1 MFMVNQVWLFL
12 YRKDFSWL
20 ILKKKFFL
28 IKGIKACIKRQHLC
42 VKEDAI
48 SELTESVSCAEQELS
63 QMVPSFI
70 SSITNFLSAEIL
82 LHSVQML

>member
-1 MFMVNQVWLFL
+1 MGGEGGG
-12 YRKDFSWL
+12 S
-20 ILKKKFFL
+20 
-28 IKGIKACIKRQHLC
+28 GIKRQHLC

-48 SELTESVSCAEQELS
+48 SELFESVSCAEQELS

-70 SSITNFLSAEIL
+70 SSTTNFLSAEIL